1 MSKIFLKISI
11 GMLLVIGMSLTAQ
24 TNAPT
29 TWSTNLSVMN
39 GSNPNGTWLLFVKD
53 NQQVNT
59 GGITNGWYVS
69 LTTANPVGYA
79 ADNAIYATPT
89 NLPIAVGTHW
99 SVVLTI
105 TNYGPSVSSNT
116 YVADTFSMPGLT
128 LVSNTASS
136 GLITNSSSSFT
147 WALGNLPVNAGA
159 CIALN
164 FLATSVGNYTNTATV
179 TSDTTDPNSD
189 DNVAVA
195 SLTVITPTP
204 PTLVTTILPQGG
216 GFQLSVAG
224 NSGLNTTIQASTN
237 LVNQASTNWV
247 NLFTGV
253 SPFVFTDTSASNYP
267 SRFYRAI
274 VGP

>member
-79 ADNAIYATPT
+79 ADNAICVTPT
-89 NLPIAVGTHW
+89 NQSIAVGTHW
-99 SVVLTI
+99 NVVIAI
-105 TNYGPSVSSNT
+105 TNYGPSVSSN
-116 YVADTFSMPGLT
+116 VFIADTFNSPGLT
-128 LVSNTASS
+128 LVTNTPSS
-136 GLITNSSSSFT
+136 GLITNHAASFI
-147 WALGNLPVNAGA
+147 WALGTLPVNAGA
-159 CIALN
+159 SLTLS
-164 FLATSVGNYTNTATV
+164 FVATSVGNYTNTATV

-189 DNVAVA
+189 DDVAVA
-195 SLTVITPTP
+195 TLTVVTPVP
-204 PTLVTTILPQGG
+204 PALVPTILPNGG
-216 GFQLSVAG
+216 GFQLSVTG
-224 NSGLNTTIQASTN
+224 NDGLNTTVQASTN
-237 LVNQASTNWV
+237 LINWV

-253 SPFVFTDTSASNYP
+253 SPFVFPDTSASNYP